1 MPSFHVSVVVRA
13 IPRSLPILIPYSLPS
28 QAAEAPLHAPYCT
41 SQSFR
46 GRPYRRPRTRN
57 SHRQLQTIVFRQP
70 KAAPDVFRHVWTS
83 GGDPAVRR
91 GHADAAPSILSSSTR
106 SLNTLASRC
115 GLIKSALQLMGRY
128 STNRAESGLRSA
140 ARNNKATR
148 LLTRPVPTSKSSA
161 RDSSQRAIKLQYAL
175 RPRVSCEG

>member
-1 MPSFHVSVVVRA
+1 MRLSV
-13 IPRSLPILIPYSLPS
+13 
-28 QAAEAPLHAPYCT
+28 HAPYCT

-57 SHRQLQTIVFRQP
+57 SHRPLQQGRKSAIG
-70 KAAPDVFRHVWTS
+70 FRHVETS
-83 GGDPAVRR
+83 GGDPAVRC
-91 GHADAAPSILSSSTR
+91 GHADAELHGSVLSASTR
-106 SLNTLASRC
+106 SFNTLASRC